1 MTRLERVLSF
11 MVQHPLCRLWLDV
24 EFELVPY
31 QNGDKLQILQYL
43 QGVWFYVKINKSII
57 ILSWVTYTPIP
68 LGNREVTCS
77 RAVTVKSKIKLTN
90 THTHRRC
97 GFIWNALSEEK
108 FWKRGRFVLILVS
121 ALCTVHNFYMKCVN
135 SWDSLQ
141 SLFW

>member
-24 EFELVPY
+24 EFELVRY

-90 THTHRRC
+90 THTPPLWFYLKR
-97 GFIWNALSEEK
+97 FI
-108 FWKRGRFVLILVS
+108 RGKVLKERP
-121 ALCTVHNFYMKCVN
+121 LCSHSSFGTLH
-135 SWDSLQ
+135 SS
-141 SLFW
+141 

>member
-24 EFELVPY
+24 EFELLPY

-57 ILSWVTYTPIP
+57 ILSWVTCTPIP

-77 RAVTVKSKIKLTN
+77 RAVTVKSKIKLT
-90 THTHRRC
+90 HTPPLWFYLKRPVA
-97 GFIWNALSEEK
+97 FI
-108 FWKRGRFVLILVS
+108 RGKVLKERP
-121 ALCTVHNFYMKCVN
+121 LCSHSSFGTLH
-135 SWDSLQ
+135 SS
-141 SLFW
+141 